1 MPPSTST
8 PSGPVT
14 GAAERRGRTQA
25 VRRRPSG
32 EPPPLPREDHWTRW
46 IWVLAGVLLLGAGLN
61 LLVRSTEVIEAADQ
75 AVLSFIAEA
84 RTPVLTDAAK
94 VAVLPTTFVAV
105 MALRLG
111 TVVVL
116 VVYGRFRHLV
126 VFLATLVVTDWI
138 VVRLLFVELPRP
150 EVPALVEVDAY
161 AFPPKA
167 ISTLTITLFAMAFV
181 LLPRGGTRNRL
192 RAGAV
197 AVLALVVLAELYL
210 AGDHLSA
217 MLYAA
222 VLAPS
227 VAAVTFRSLV
237 PEEGF
242 PISYR
247 KRGSVAHLDLGGE
260 RGKAIVAAMADQ
272 LGLTVTEVKEFGLEG
287 SGGSSPLRMTLPDGS
302 RVFGKIYSTAHER
315 ADRWYRFGR
324 TILYG
329 QLEDET
335 AVGSVRRLAA
345 YEDYALRLLADHGV
359 QVAKTYGLVEL
370 TPNQEYMLVTEFFEN
385 ARNLGD
391 SQVDE
396 VVIDEGLAMVR
407 TFWDVGVAHR
417 DIKPANLLVQNGH
430 LQLVDVSALEVR
442 PSPWRQAVDLSNM
455 LLTLALRT
463 DPELVYQRA
472 TKVFTPDE
480 IAEALASAVG
490 LTIPTELQ
498 AKLKADGR
506 PLLDRFRRL
515 APPRERISIQRWSTQ
530 RLLLTAG
537 AALGTLLLVGLF
549 LDRSGPA
556 SPERRRPPGPLASG
570 AARLGVQDAA
580 GDLDQ
585 GELAVHRGAAHA
597 GVGLVLG
604 ETELLHQAALCP
616 LDDLAVGQLVLEVLD
631 RALQLAAVGGPGEGD
646 AHPGQELGR
655 LERLDQVADG
665 AGVGRLLDQLLVG
678 EGGEHQHGRPV
689 GGDLPGGREAVQLR
703 HLHVHDHQVRV
714 QLAGEP
720 DRLLPVAGL
729 ADHGM
734 APLLQGLHDVDP
746 DHDLVLGDKH
756 PRHLA
761 PLAAHAEQEW

>member
-46 IWVLAGVLLLGAGLN
+46 IWVLAGVLLLGAGLH

-84 RTPVLTDAAK
+84 RTPVLTNAAK

-161 AFPPKA
+161 AFPSKA
-167 ISTLTITLFAMAFV
+167 ISTLAITLFAMAFV

-247 KRGSVAHLDLGGE
+247 KRGSAAHLDLGGE
-260 RGKAIVAAMADQ
+260 RGKAIVAAMADR

-359 QVAKTYGLVEL
+359 RVARTYGLVEL

-455 LLTLALRT
+455 LLALVLPAR
-463 DPELVYQRA
+463 YQGVHARRDRRG
-472 TKVFTPDE
+472 PR
-480 IAEALASAVG
+480 VG
-490 LTIPTELQ
+490 
-498 AKLKADGR
+498 GR
-506 PLLDRFRRL
+506 PHHPDRAAGQAEGGRAPPARPVPEAGAAARADLDPALEHAAPAAHGRCGARHAPAGGALPRL
-515 APPRERISIQRWSTQ
+515 APGRPHLSV
-530 RLLLTAG
+530 AG
-537 AALGTLLLVGLF
+537 
-549 LDRSGPA
+549 
-556 SPERRRPPGPLASG
+556 RRPRRPQEPPGWASRTRRATSTRG
-570 AARLGVQDAA
+570 SWRSIAAR
-580 GDLDQ
+580 
-585 GELAVHRGAAHA
+585 RM
-597 GVGLVLG
+597 
-604 ETELLHQAALCP
+604 
-616 LDDLAVGQLVLEVLD
+616 
-631 RALQLAAVGGPGEGD
+631 
-646 AHPGQELGR
+646 
-655 LERLDQVADG
+655 
-665 AGVGRLLDQLLVG
+665 
-678 EGGEHQHGRPV
+678 
-689 GGDLPGGREAVQLR
+689 
-703 HLHVHDHQVRV
+703 RV
-714 QLAGEP
+714 
-720 DRLLPVAGL
+720 
-729 ADHGM
+729 
-734 APLLQGLHDVDP
+734 
-746 DHDLVLGDKH
+746 
-756 PRHLA
+756 
-761 PLAAHAEQEW
+761 